1 MTTRPTRTP
10 VSAGN
15 WKMNANAA
23 EARALCDGLT
33 GIEQI
38 DGVDVVLGPGFLQLA
53 IVADAFG
60 ATDVGVAGQ
69 NMHTQPSG
77 AYTGEVSPAQLAE
90 LADWVILGH
99 SERRQ
104 FFCEDDLALQ
114 AKLVAAAE
122 HHLKPILC
130 VGETEAERENNRTR
144 TVLTRQLSIALG
156 DNAAPPGL
164 VVAYEPVWAIGAGQP
179 ATPEQAQEAAGHI
192 RALLEQVLGDAIA
205 AQTRVLYGGSV
216 KPDNVADF
224 VREDDVDGA
233 LVGGAAL
240 DPNAFLEISRR
251 IAGA

>member
-1 MTTRPTRTP
+1 MTPIRTP

-23 EARALCDGLT
+23 EARALCDGLS

-53 IVADAFG
+53 IVAEAFG
-60 ATDVGVAGQ
+60 ATGVGVAGQ

-114 AKLVAAAE
+114 AKLAAAAG
-122 HHLKPILC
+122 HNLKPILC
-130 VGETEAERENNRTR
+130 VGETEAERENKRTR
-144 TVLTRQLSIALG
+144 TVLTRQISIALG
-156 DNAAPPGL
+156 DNPAPRDWSLPTSPSGRSAPASPQRPSRRRRPPVTFARCLSRCSATRSPHKHASSTAAP
-164 VVAYEPVWAIGAGQP
+164 
-179 ATPEQAQEAAGHI
+179 
-192 RALLEQVLGDAIA
+192 
-205 AQTRVLYGGSV
+205 
-216 KPDNVADF
+216 
-224 VREDDVDGA
+224 
-233 LVGGAAL
+233 
-240 DPNAFLEISRR
+240 
-251 IAGA
+251 